1 MKTFIH
7 IIELL
12 LIIYLGFASVYNF
25 IFAIAGIFPIKKCK
39 PKNDIQNR
47 ILVLI
52 PGYKE
57 DSVIVETAQ
66 KALEQDYP
74 ADLYEVIIIADSFS
88 EKTLNALKDV
98 PVKVQEVEFEQSTKS
113 KSLNKVMEDIDENE
127 FEIVVILDADNI
139 MAADFLQQI
148 NNAYN
153 AGYQVIQG
161 HRIAKNENTTFAILD
176 GASEE
181 INNHIFR
188 RGHRKLG
195 LSSALIGSGMAFNY
209 KIYKENMVH
218 TMEFAGEDKELELI
232 LLRKGMKFHF
242 LPGAFVYD
250 EKIQYA
256 EAFGNQRK
264 RWLAAQFS
272 SFFRYIGPGLAQL
285 ITKGNIDFFDK
296 VYQMIQ
302 PPRSILLGFPALLF
316 AIYGVI
322 AWFASWH
329 TDLALSWISWLAVLV
344 LTLITLMI
352 SLPRRFYNRRT
363 LKALASLPRGIILMI
378 KALLFSKGA
387 SRKFIHTQHGVDE

>member
-250 EKIQYA
+250 EKIQHA

>member
-209 KIYKENMVH
+209 KIYKENMLH

-242 LPGAFVYD
+242 LPGAFIYD
-250 EKIQYA
+250 EKIQHA

-329 TDLALSWISWLAVLV
+329 TDLALSWMAWLAVLV

-387 SRKFIHTQHGVDE
+387 SKKFIHTQHGVDE